1 MKNFT
6 LPIILFLFTFPVIF
20 AQKDSQDK
28 TKKINQHET

>member
-1 MKNFT
+1 MIFHAS
-6 LPIILFLFTFPVIF
+6 ILFLFNFQVIF